1 MFDKLVS
8 ARDAAHILEMDGTD
22 HLEEAVAGGALQP
35 SGEAG
40 KEKRFSVAELIL
52 FSLARTLD
60 SIGVDPEKSR
70 TYSEA
75 VLSNRLRTHDEH
87 ALEWVENEAQEFF
100 CLIADNQLARI
111 FLRNKEDGKE
121 LDVGA
126 VKPILFPVTKCEI
139 NVFRVVRPVLYR
151 AREIIEAE

>member
-1 MFDKLVS
+1 MYDKLVS

-22 HLEEAVAGGALQP
+22 DLEAAVDQGAARP

-40 KEKRFSVAELIL
+40 KDRMFSVAELIL
-52 FSLARTLD
+52 FALARAIE
-60 SIGVDPEKSR
+60 SIGVDPDKSR

-75 VLSNRLRTHDEH
+75 VLSNRLRTHDDH
-87 ALEWVENEAQEFF
+87 TLEWVENEAQELF

-139 NVFRVVRPVLYR
+139 NVFRVVRPVLFR
-151 AREIIEAE
+151 AREILEAE